1 MDQIATDIQGEDNRD
16 IKLGLIIGLL
26 NQLVESNEKD
36 HKLIFNRLDESDKN
50 TVILKFSR
58 CAFSWLDNNGVVKW
72 AAVACSVA
80 IIDFFVRHYS

>member
-26 NQLVESNEKD
+26 NHLVESNEID

-50 TVILKFSR
+50 TVKLKF
-58 CAFSWLDNNGVVKW
+58 
-72 AAVACSVA
+72 
-80 IIDFFVRHYS
+80 